1 MRELEGKNIL
11 LGVTGGIAAYKA
23 AELVRLLVKQQA
35 HVQVVMTSGAQEFIN
50 PLTFQSLSGNPVY
63 TQLFDPEVEAGMDHI
78 NLARWAD
85 LVLIAPASANQIAKL
100 AHGHAEDLLQ
110 TICLATQA
118 PIVLAPAMN
127 QQMWQAAAV
136 RDNCNILT
144 QRGIDLIGPADG
156 SQACGETGPGR
167 MLEPEQIVELLEIKL
182 SDKFLAGTKILINA
196 GPTQEAID
204 PVRYISNRS
213 SGKMGYA
220 IAKAAAKA
228 GAEVILISGPVSLL
242 PPQHITVLQVQSAEQ
257 MYERMCEQL
266 EGTDIII
273 AAAAVADYRPKSVAT
288 QKLKKEMATL
298 NLELERTQDILAEI
312 SHLQHRPF
320 MVGFA
325 AESDNVS
332 TNAKAKLERKNL
344 DLIAANDILAANVG
358 FEVDTNALHLY
369 WQHGETLLPLA
380 PKEEIA
386 EQLLK
391 IVNQQYRH
399 AN

>member
-1 MRELEGKNIL
+1 MHELQGKNIL

-23 AELVRLLVKQQA
+23 AELVRLLGKQQA
-35 HVQVVMTSGAQEFIN
+35 NTQVVMTSGAQEFVT
-50 PLTFQSLSGNPVY
+50 PLTFQALSGNPVY
-63 TQLFDPEVEAGMDHI
+63 TKLFDPEVTAGMDHI
-78 NLARWAD
+78 SLARWAD

-136 RDNCNILT
+136 RDNCKLLI
-144 QRGIDLIGPADG
+144 QRGIELIGPAEG
-156 SQACGETGPGR
+156 SQACGELGPGR
-167 MLEPEQIVELLEIKL
+167 MLEPSQIVELLETRL
-182 SDKFLAGTKILINA
+182 ADKFFAGTRILINA

-228 GAEVILISGPVSLL
+228 GAEVTLISGPVSL
-242 PPQHITVLQVQSAEQ
+242 PAPQQVEILQVQSAEQ
-257 MYERMCEQL
+257 MYARMCERV
-266 EGTDIII
+266 EGADIII
-273 AAAAVADYRPKSVAT
+273 AAAAVADYRPKSVAPH
-288 QKLKKEMATL
+288 KIKKEASAL
-298 NLELERTQDILAEI
+298 NLELEPTQDILTAI
-312 SHLQHRPF
+312 SHLPNRPF

-325 AESDNVS
+325 AESDEVAA
-332 TNAKAKLERKNL
+332 NAKAKLERKCL
-344 DLIAANDILAANVG
+344 DLIAANDILAPNVG

-369 WQHGETLLPLA
+369 WHQGETLLPLA
-380 PKEEIA
+380 PKDEIA

-391 IVNQQYRH
+391 IVNQQYRDRH
-399 AN
+399 

>member
-35 HVQVVMTSGAQEFIN
+35 HVQVVMTSGAQEFIK